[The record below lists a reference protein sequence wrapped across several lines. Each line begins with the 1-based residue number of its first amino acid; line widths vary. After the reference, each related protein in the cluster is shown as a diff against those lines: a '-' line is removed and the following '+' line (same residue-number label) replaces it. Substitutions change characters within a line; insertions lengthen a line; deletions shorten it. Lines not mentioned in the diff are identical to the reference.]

1 MKITNSI
8 AAFIAIAAALAF
20 NSCSNNNHKPDII
33 KINAELP
40 VELFI
45 AAEMDD
51 SVIALL
57 PALMR
62 ENVHISE
69 LIHYQGDS
77 VITVPFCFSDTG
89 KYAQITEAN
98 LEKRIA
104 ISINGDIVSTP
115 IVKMKITNGAC
126 SVHLSKNQIAKL
138 FPSTA
143 TDNF

>member
-1 MKITNSI
+1 
-8 AAFIAIAAALAF
+8 
-20 NSCSNNNHKPDII
+20 
-33 KINAELP
+33 LP

-126 SVHLSKNQIAKL
+126 SVHLSKNQIANF
-138 FPSTA
+138 FPGTVI
-143 TDNF
+143 DNF